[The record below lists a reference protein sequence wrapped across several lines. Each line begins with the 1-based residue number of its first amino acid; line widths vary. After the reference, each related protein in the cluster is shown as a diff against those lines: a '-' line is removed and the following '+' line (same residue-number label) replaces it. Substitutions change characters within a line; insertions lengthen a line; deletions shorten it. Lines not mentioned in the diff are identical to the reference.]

1 MKTPI
6 DLLTY
11 IQGMTGGWYSWIS
24 IEAVKT
30 TMLEHAWGFSQGA
43 MMIGSIFSR
52 PVVDHESTIPRDKKM
67 T

>member
-30 TMLEHAWGFSQGA
+30 TMLEHGGFPKG
-43 MMIGSIFSR
+43 
-52 PVVDHESTIPRDKKM
+52 P
-67 T
+67 